1 MKTILVFNDI
11 EIMLIS
17 ISVLFLIIQ
26 LLYYFLV
33 YNRIVRHNKASIK
46 GSISY
51 SEEYP
56 PLSIIICARDESD
69 NLLRNLPTILEQDY
83 PNFEV
88 IVVNDGSTDESEEI
102 LKLMSARH
110 PHLYHTFTPDGSR
123 YLSRKKLAM
132 TLGIKASK
140 YDWLV
145 FTEANCK
152 PTSNQWLKLMAKNFT
167 SNTNIVLGY
176 SNCSSIKGWSNKN
189 IVYSLLFFSM
199 RYLGMALCGKP
210 FMGIGRNM
218 AYRKELFFEQKGFST
233 HLNLL
238 RGEDDLFINQVAT
251 STNTRVET
259 DANATI
265 QLKEYRHSK
274 DWKEERMSYLTT
286 SCRYKGQQRSILGF
300 ETTSRLLFYAALL
313 TGIVLSCINLHWLMV
328 AAFLIVFIIRFTIQA
343 IVVNKTAKVLGHSFK
358 FFTILPIFDI
368 LQPMQVLGYKLSL
381 LFKSKKE
388 YRRR

>member
-1 MKTILVFNDI
+1 METILIFNQI
-11 EIMLIS
+11 ELT
-17 ISVLFLIIQ
+17 VLALAFLLLIIQ
-26 LLYYFLV
+26 IIYYTGLYNKINSHSKAVDKGKIV
-33 YNRIVRHNKASIK
+33 YN
-46 GSISY
+46 
-51 SEEYP
+51 EELP
-56 PLSIIICARDESD
+56 PLSIIICAHDESY
-69 NLLRNLPTILEQDY
+69 NLRRNLPAILEQDY
-83 PNFEV
+83 PQFEV
-88 IVVNDGSTDESEEI
+88 IVVNDGSTDESDDI
-102 LKLMSARH
+102 LKLLSNQYS
-110 PHLYHTFTPDGSR
+110 HLYHTFTPESSR
-123 YLSRKKLAM
+123 YISRKKIST

-140 YDWLV
+140 YPWLV

-152 PTSNQWLKLMAKNFT
+152 PTSNQWLKQMARNFT
-167 SNTNIVLGY
+167 PDTDIVLGY
-176 SNCSSIKGWSNKN
+176 SNCKQTKGWMNRKTTFD
-189 IVYSLLFFSM
+189 LFFHSV